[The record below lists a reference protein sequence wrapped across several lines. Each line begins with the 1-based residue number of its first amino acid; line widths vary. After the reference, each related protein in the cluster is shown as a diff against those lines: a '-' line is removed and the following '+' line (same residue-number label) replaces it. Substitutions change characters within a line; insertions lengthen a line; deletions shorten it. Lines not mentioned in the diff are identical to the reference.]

1 MTAGEPIS
9 ETHTVIVEEAQAGGR
24 LDRILADALPDLS
37 RSRLKALIQEGN
49 VRIDEA
55 AALNPSAKASV
66 GSVIEVDVPPPDDP
80 EPQPEEIPLTIVFED
95 RHLLVIDKQAGLV
108 VHPGAGNPTG
118 TLVNGLLAH
127 CGSEFAGIGGV
138 KRPGIVHRIDKD
150 TSGLIVVAKDQ
161 ATHVALVEAFAAHTI
176 RRQYAAIVI
185 GAPYPKE
192 GEIRTSIGRSPSD
205 RKRMAVVPDGR
216 GKNAVTHYQVQKR
229 WGPAAALVHCRLE
242 TGRTHQIRVHL
253 AHIGHPLVGDPIY
266 TRWTT
271 ERRKAFSPS
280 ALETAQ
286 TFPRQA
292 LHAGWL
298 GFRHPVTGEE
308 LDFESPL
315 PEDLDT
321 LISIFDRQMGR

>member
-37 RSRLKALIQEGN
+37 RSRLKALIQEGH
-49 VRIDEA
+49 VRIDGS
-55 AALNPSAKASV
+55 AALSPSAKAPA

-80 EPQPEEIPLTIVFED
+80 EPQPENIPLTIVFED
-95 RHLLVIDKQAGLV
+95 SHLLVIDKPAGLV

-127 CGSEFAGIGGV
+127 CGADFAGIGGV

-161 ATHVALVEAFAAHTI
+161 TTHVALVEAFAAHTI
-176 RRQYAAIVI
+176 RRQYAAVVI
-185 GAPYPKE
+185 GAPYPST
-192 GEIRTSIGRSPSD
+192 GEIRTSIGRSSSD
-205 RKRMAVVPDGR
+205 RKKMAVVSEGR

-229 WGPAAALVHCRLE
+229 WGQAAALVHCRLE

-271 ERRKAFSPS
+271 ERRKAFSPA

-286 TFPRQA
+286 SFPRQA

-298 GFRHPVTGEE
+298 GFQHPVSGEE

-315 PEDLDT
+315 PKDLST
-321 LISIFDRQMGR
+321 LIAVLDRQIGR